1 MISLVSPVRTRAHR
15 WPAGGKLLA
24 VCIATTLLF
33 PVQDIVV
40 QLAAA
45 AVVALLYALPGRVF
59 LRAGLRSLRPL
70 LPFVVILLLW
80 HAVTRDVGDG
90 VRIVL
95 RMVTL
100 VALANLVTMTT
111 TLAEMM
117 DVLHRVLG
125 PLRRVGMRTDRIE
138 IGVALVV
145 RFTPVLVARASA
157 LSLAWRAR
165 SLRRPGWR
173 LMVPLVLS
181 AFDEADHVADA
192 LRARSLL
199 E

>member
-1 MISLVSPVRTRAHR
+1 
-15 WPAGGKLLA
+15 
-24 VCIATTLLF
+24 
-33 PVQDIVV
+33 
-40 QLAAA
+40 
-45 AVVALLYALPGRVF
+45 
-59 LRAGLRSLRPL
+59 
-70 LPFVVILLLW
+70 
-80 HAVTRDVGDG
+80 
-90 VRIVL
+90 
-95 RMVTL
+95 
-100 VALANLVTMTT
+100 
-111 TLAEMM
+111 MM

-125 PLRRVGMRTDRIE
+125 PLRRLRMRTDRIG

-145 RFTPVLVARASA
+145 RFTPVLVAKASA

>member
-1 MISLVSPVRTRAHR
+1 
-15 WPAGGKLLA
+15 PAGGKLLA

-33 PVQDIVV
+33 PVQNIAV

-45 AVVALLYALPGRVF
+45 AVVGLLYALPGRVF
-59 LRAGLRSLRPL
+59 LKAGLRSLRPL